1 MVLLFHCNP
10 SENGRVV
17 WLFSY
22 YICRRTR
29 VSFKP
34 RLTPWIP
41 CKMPGQRIS
50 FCMHRGSFTPPSSP
64 EKRFSRPL
72 YIRDM
77 RDRTFPAGRHKGYCM
92 KERLLEYCCHRVTPW
107 KPKGERPDTYPFCP
121 FPSSR
126 FMVQLKS
133 EDDAQYH
140 NEEVVRIRG
149 ASNSDRVAAGIF
161 TWSLFAVELVLVVAY
176 PNKCKIFPS
185 HSYISLR

>member
-1 MVLLFHCNP
+1 
-10 SENGRVV
+10 
-17 WLFSY
+17 
-22 YICRRTR
+22 
-29 VSFKP
+29 
-34 RLTPWIP
+34 
-41 CKMPGQRIS
+41 
-50 FCMHRGSFTPPSSP
+50 
-64 EKRFSRPL
+64 
-72 YIRDM
+72 
-77 RDRTFPAGRHKGYCM
+77 M

-126 FMVQLKS
+126 FMVQLNS

-140 NEEVVRIRG
+140 NEEVIRIRG

-161 TWSLFAVELVLVVAY
+161 TWSLFAVELVLVVVY